1 MSVEYVFY
9 NKPLSRKALL
19 EQTDFVI
26 ENHNDS
32 DWIIDKGVS
41 NIRIKDGDGDEIY
54 QLENHGWKN
63 VNNIIDT
70 IVSKFG
76 ITYYTDNELSN
87 FYQLCHHRREGIE
100 FPYPDMLDADGDFD
114 FEAACV
120 RDMMYFGDYDV
131 LDVSNGV
138 VIIPTR

>member
-26 ENHNDS
+26 ENHNES

-70 IVSKFG
+70 IVSKCG
-76 ITYYTDNELSN
+76 ITY
-87 FYQLCHHRREGIE
+87 
-100 FPYPDMLDADGDFD
+100 
-114 FEAACV
+114 
-120 RDMMYFGDYDV
+120 
-131 LDVSNGV
+131 
-138 VIIPTR
+138 